1 MQVECQ
7 EKKDTLFSI
16 VPFDPLT
23 SPFGGSM
30 EEFMALGFVKRVSS
44 SPPPLSVT
52 ILVPDWK
59 TRAGRAR
66 VPGCVLIA
74 SRSCQSL
81 YWQQADAVSGPGGQF
96 LNIDRVRGCCTGRHF
111 ERLQSLLLWQPRRD

>member
-1 MQVECQ
+1 MTVERR

-44 SPPPLSVT
+44 SPPPNLERNDSC
-52 ILVPDWK
+52 
-59 TRAGRAR
+59 AR
-66 VPGCVLIA
+66 LENP
-74 SRSCQSL
+74 
-81 YWQQADAVSGPGGQF
+81 SGPS
-96 LNIDRVRGCCTGRHF
+96 NA
-111 ERLQSLLLWQPRRD
+111 SLAAS